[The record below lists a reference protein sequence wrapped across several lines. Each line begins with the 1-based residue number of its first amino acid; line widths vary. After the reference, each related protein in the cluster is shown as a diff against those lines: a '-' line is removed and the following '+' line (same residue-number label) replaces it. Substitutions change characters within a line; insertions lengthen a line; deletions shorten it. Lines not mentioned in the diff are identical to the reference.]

1 VSSQKRFPESETFY
15 ASCVA
20 RDGDAILLCGPSG
33 SGKSTLALQ
42 LMERGFSLVSDDRV
56 QMNGRLVSPPSAL
69 EGLLEVRGV
78 GIIRTPFVTN
88 ARVILKVLLG
98 MQGDR
103 LPTPEK
109 DQQTGAVVL
118 HINGCL
124 PGDSS
129 RVMAAFQACRGTYDW
144 VTGAG
149 GDTAGI

>member
-1 VSSQKRFPESETFY
+1 MSSQKRFPESETFY

-20 RDGDAILLCGPSG
+20 HDGDAILLCGPSG
-33 SGKSTLALQ
+33 SGKSMLALQ

-56 QMNGRLVSPPSAL
+56 LLDGPLVSPPSAL
-69 EGLLEVRGV
+69 KGLLEVRGV
-78 GIIRTPFVTN
+78 GILRTPFVTN

-109 DQQTGAVVL
+109 DPQTGAVVL

-149 GDTAGI
+149 GGTAAI